1 MIRAIRVVGCVG
13 LLVAIASPAMAQM
26 QYPLA
31 ITAAESGELY
41 VADRE
46 LPGVWRADSGK
57 LSVYFQGSKKFRT
70 PLNAVR
76 CLALDRSGALLA
88 GDSSTR
94 EIYRFDKDAK
104 PVPLT
109 SGGIGIPMGIA
120 VNSQGEIF
128 VSDLELH
135 RVVKVPDQGGK
146 PELLAEV
153 QAPRGVWIDGQD
165 RLWVVCQEKNRQLV
179 RIAPDGKV
187 ETVVE
192 GRPFQFPHT
201 VVVGSDNWAY
211 VTDGY
216 AKADWRIAPGEKPQK
231 WFSGDPLVNPVG
243 MFMGKSGL
251 LVVNPH
257 AKAVFQVDAS
267 GKPKRLDLAAA
278 K

>member
-1 MIRAIRVVGCVG
+1 MIRAIRVAGLIG
-13 LLVAIASPAMAQM
+13 LLVAIASPAAAQM

-31 ITAAESGELY
+31 IATADSGEIF

-46 LPGVWRADSGK
+46 LPGIWRADNGK
-57 LSVYFQGSKKFRT
+57 LTVYFQGSKKFRT

-88 GDSSTR
+88 GDSATR
-94 EIYRFDKDAK
+94 EVYRFDKDAK

-109 SGGIGIPMGIA
+109 NGEIGIPMGIA
-120 VNSQGEIF
+120 VNSQGEIL

-153 QAPRGVWIDGQD
+153 QAPRGVWIDSQD
-165 RLWVVCQEKNRQLV
+165 RLWVVCQEKDRQLV

-192 GRPFQFPHT
+192 GRPLQFPHT

-216 AKADWRIAPGEKPQK
+216 ARSVWRIAPGEKPQK
-231 WFSGDPLVNPVG
+231 WVSGDPLVNPVG

-251 LVVNPH
+251 LVVDPH
-257 AKAVFQVDAS
+257 AKAVFQIDAS
-267 GKPKRLDLAAA
+267 GKPTRLDLVVD

>member
-1 MIRAIRVVGCVG
+1 MVRTILATGFIG
-13 LLVAIASPAMAQM
+13 LLVVITSPAAAQM

-31 ITAAESGELY
+31 IVAAGSGELY

-46 LPGVWRADSGK
+46 LPGVWRAEGGK
-57 LSVYFQGSKKFRT
+57 LSLYFQGSKKFRT

-88 GDSSTR
+88 GDSATR
-94 EIYRFDKDAK
+94 EVYRFDKDAK

-109 SGGIGIPMGIA
+109 NGGVGIPMGIA
-120 VNSQGEIF
+120 VNSQGEILI
-128 VSDLELH
+128 SDLELH
-135 RVVKVPDQGGK
+135 RIVKVPGQGGK

-153 QAPRGVWIDGQD
+153 QAPRGVWIDDQD

-179 RIAPDGKV
+179 RVAADGKV
-187 ETVVE
+187 ETVAE

-201 VVVGSDNWAY
+201 VVVGTDNWAY

-216 AKADWRIAPGEKPQK
+216 AKAVWRIAPGEKPQK
-231 WFSGDPLVNPVG
+231 WVSGEPLINPVG
-243 MFMGKSGL
+243 IFMSKSGL
-251 LVVNPH
+251 LVVDPH

-267 GKPKRLDLAAA
+267 GKLTRLDLTAA